1 MIKRVAI
8 FSSTRGDMSILSPLL
23 FRMKKEK
30 GIRPLFFVG
39 GTHLK
44 ERYGMTINE
53 LNKIK
58 INDRFDYLS
67 NGEKQISFVK
77 SLANAH
83 LTIGRIFEKYKFD
96 YVCILG
102 DRFEKL
108 AIANNAILYNK
119 PIIHLHGGEK
129 TEGVIDDQIRHMI
142 TKASHLHFV
151 ICRQYKNN
159 IIKMGENK
167 NRVFNFGSLAIENI
181 KNLKKIDK
189 KKLFKSL
196 KINPFKPLAI
206 LTYHPVTLEKK
217 KSTLEQ
223 IKNIFLALKKYNIQV
238 MVTAPGHEKG
248 RNIID
253 NFIKKNLKKNRK
265 LIYTKSLGSEKL
277 FNLIPYARFV
287 IGNSSSSIIEVPYF
301 KIPTINIGD
310 RQKGRFFHKSVINC
324 DYTINQIS
332 KSIDLA
338 LSKKFLKKIKKMKYK
353 FGNGNT
359 STKIIKIIKK
369 IDINENLIRKK

>member
-206 LTYHPVTLEKK
+206 
-217 KSTLEQ
+217 
-223 IKNIFLALKKYNIQV
+223 
-238 MVTAPGHEKG
+238 
-248 RNIID
+248 
-253 NFIKKNLKKNRK
+253 
-265 LIYTKSLGSEKL
+265 
-277 FNLIPYARFV
+277 
-287 IGNSSSSIIEVPYF
+287 
-301 KIPTINIGD
+301 
-310 RQKGRFFHKSVINC
+310 
-324 DYTINQIS
+324 
-332 KSIDLA
+332 
-338 LSKKFLKKIKKMKYK
+338 
-353 FGNGNT
+353 
-359 STKIIKIIKK
+359 
-369 IDINENLIRKK
+369 